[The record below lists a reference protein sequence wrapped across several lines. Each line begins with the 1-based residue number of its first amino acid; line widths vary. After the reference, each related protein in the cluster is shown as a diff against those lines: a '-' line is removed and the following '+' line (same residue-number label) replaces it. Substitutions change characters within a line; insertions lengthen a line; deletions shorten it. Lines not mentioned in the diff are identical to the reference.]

1 MTWTKLYKDQMK
13 NVNRMSTSSNE
24 EYANKYSQL
33 SVELR
38 ISDIESSYEFF
49 NDYFSSL
56 LQSLGKKHDRFIYM
70 KNKILKA
77 RRWLKERPLF
87 EKVIIHIGL
96 FPLPVLF
103 ILISYSINN
112 LNDN

>member
-1 MTWTKLYKDQMK
+1 MPCPI
-13 NVNRMSTSSNE
+13 
-24 EYANKYSQL
+24 AG
-33 SVELR
+33 
-38 ISDIESSYEFF
+38 FF
-49 NDYFSSL
+49 VC
-56 LQSLGKKHDRFIYM
+56 GMMGRFVYM

-77 RRWLKERPLF
+77 RRWLQERTLF

>member
-1 MTWTKLYKDQMK
+1 MK
-13 NVNRMSTSSNE
+13 SSPTF
-24 EYANKYSQL
+24 
-33 SVELR
+33 VG
-38 ISDIESSYEFF
+38 FF
-49 NDYFSSL
+49 VC
-56 LQSLGKKHDRFIYM
+56 GMMGRFVYM

-77 RRWLKERPLF
+77 RRWLRERTLF

>member
-1 MTWTKLYKDQMK
+1 M
-13 NVNRMSTSSNE
+13 
-24 EYANKYSQL
+24 
-33 SVELR
+33 
-38 ISDIESSYEFF
+38 
-49 NDYFSSL
+49 
-56 LQSLGKKHDRFIYM
+56 GRFVYM

-77 RRWLKERPLF
+77 RRWLRERTLF